1 MESPGIAKQ
10 LDLNEW
16 SNIVLALK
24 AISESGIYK
33 HVSAMSADMHIPS
46 SSVRSWI
53 KGGVKCSNNHTLVE
67 LRAFIERCVSRPEV
81 AIRISD
87 AGSTGL
93 VRLTDP
99 KALIGLPGP
108 ERKADIIARELEIAL
123 PLMMWFIKKGTK
135 EQRDHLRHIL
145 GTELSYEIFNAAR
158 ALLTEKHHDLALKEG
173 AI

>member
-1 MESPGIAKQ
+1 MEGPSITK

-24 AISESGIYK
+24 AILESGIYK
-33 HVSAMSADMHIPS
+33 HVSAMSVDMHKPA

-53 KGGVKCSNNHTLVE
+53 RGRVKCTNSHTLVE
-67 LRAFIERCVSRPEV
+67 LRAFIEKYIDRPEV
-81 AIRISD
+81 VARIGSVEPAIVRRI
-87 AGSTGL
+87 
-93 VRLTDP
+93 DP
-99 KALIGLPGP
+99 KALIGVPGP

-135 EQRDHLRHIL
+135 EQRDHLRRVL

-158 ALLTEKHHDLALKEG
+158 ALLTEKHHELATKEG